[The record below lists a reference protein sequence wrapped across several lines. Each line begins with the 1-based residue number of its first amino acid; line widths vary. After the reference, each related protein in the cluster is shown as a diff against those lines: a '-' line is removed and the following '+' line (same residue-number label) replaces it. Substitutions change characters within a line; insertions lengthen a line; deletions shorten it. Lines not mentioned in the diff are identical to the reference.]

1 MSQDKIDI
9 LPILKKVGLDKDISS
24 FYDFENSYISKQFDP
39 QGIELSGGQKQKLAM
54 ARAVF
59 KKASL
64 LILDEPTA
72 SLDLLSEKEIYEKFY
87 ELSKNKTVLFISHRL
102 AISKHV
108 DRILVFKD
116 GRIIEDGTHNELI
129 KNHSV
134 YAKMYGKTSL
144 LLSKIK

>member
-134 YAKMYGKTSL
+134 YAKMYEKQVSYYQ
-144 LLSKIK
+144 K

>member
-87 ELSKNKTVLFISHRL
+87 ELSKNKIVLFISHRL

-108 DRILVFKD
+108 NRILVFKD

-134 YAKMYGKTSL
+134 YAKMYEKQVSYYQ
-144 LLSKIK
+144 K